1 MEFIWK
7 KAKAEVYKE
16 SERNTVPLD
25 DIDDWAVEIK
35 ECVLNFENY
44 RAHLVLHKADII
56 EFRKWYIQKELD
68 LYGYYVELT

>member
-1 MEFIWK
+1 M
-7 KAKAEVYKE
+7 
-16 SERNTVPLD
+16 PLD